1 MWVTPKSIV
10 KEIKKNRKDF
20 AVQLEKIAARQQE
33 NAETLQKQIAVLE
46 KLNRETTNRCNDIS
60 DELKDIGCA
69 IRDMAA
75 LSENQDRALSENIET
90 ISAAMQEIMRGLL
103 SLDEANRLIIAKLLL
118 KDMEI

>member
-20 AVQLEKIAARQQE
+20 AVQLKKIAARQQE

-75 LSENQDRALSENIET
+75 LSENQDRAVSENIET

>member
-69 IRDMAA
+69 IKDMAA
-75 LSENQDRALSENIET
+75 LSENQDRAVSENIET